1 MYWPCAPLEQRLT
14 MRLRVYAAIHGG
26 PISEISIPCG
36 AGNQSIKWLALA
48 AVNRMSAS
56 NSPRQLPGG
65 LFSLAPTDVTKG
77 APFEDVDA
85 EAATLFIH
93 PMDSISKHFR
103 DEDFVTVWMTTAV
116 LISRAGRPLASR
128 WSIIA
133 FDISEGQRQRR
144 NEAIEEVERLAA
156 ERENAITFAREAERN
171 FTIASKAKQMRS
183 VLRSKELNDE
193 TFEKSLKKDW
203 LAILQL
209 RNFVM
214 LCKGP
219 EALYDVQQQIKLNY
233 AVASE
238 LYKSCSSSTSGLT
251 RDGLDNSA
259 QSSIEQTEF
268 TSFLFDSR
276 IFDVRCSMEVSSQ
289 LFKTCLS
296 PQERVPSLQMPGFLF
311 SLVLIAWLKYI
322 DGGNRE
328 GPISR
333 RVPQEYANKS
343 AQASLSLAKAVS
355 MLFDEHLNSRVE
367 SGGVGFHAA
376 RALDNDEVLACLQD
390 HEENLRSKF
399 NAYASS
405 KSESGTIVMKLED
418 FGVLI
423 EHSGLVGKTEGGD
436 LNVREVRQ
444 AFAGAQGDQID
455 ELDSSHMLEMDYRE
469 FIEALVRVALI
480 KYKSGSSASVKEIES
495 IASIVCNVPA
505 EMQKQRHRRCAT
517 NRASNVFTQHPK

>member
-1 MYWPCAPLEQRLT
+1 
-14 MRLRVYAAIHGG
+14 
-26 PISEISIPCG
+26 
-36 AGNQSIKWLALA
+36 
-48 AVNRMSAS
+48 
-56 NSPRQLPGG
+56 
-65 LFSLAPTDVTKG
+65 
-77 APFEDVDA
+77 
-85 EAATLFIH
+85 
-93 PMDSISKHFR
+93 
-103 DEDFVTVWMTTAV
+103 
-116 LISRAGRPLASR
+116 
-128 WSIIA
+128 
-133 FDISEGQRQRR
+133 
-144 NEAIEEVERLAA
+144 
-156 ERENAITFAREAERN
+156 
-171 FTIASKAKQMRS
+171 
-183 VLRSKELNDE
+183 
-193 TFEKSLKKDW
+193 
-203 LAILQL
+203 
-209 RNFVM
+209 
-214 LCKGP
+214 
-219 EALYDVQQQIKLNY
+219 
-233 AVASE
+233 
-238 LYKSCSSSTSGLT
+238 
-251 RDGLDNSA
+251 
-259 QSSIEQTEF
+259 
-268 TSFLFDSR
+268 
-276 IFDVRCSMEVSSQ
+276 
-289 LFKTCLS
+289 
-296 PQERVPSLQMPGFLF
+296 MPGFLF

-436 LNVREVRQ
+436 LNLREVRQ